1 MERHNRGVR
10 QKMEQLIK
18 SVRGVRVGYSIMNK
32 EASETMVFLHGFTG
46 STKTWE
52 PIIECLPSTVRC
64 IAVDLMGHG
73 KTEAP
78 QQSERYQ
85 MPEQVLDLH
94 TLFVSLQV
102 SDFTLVG
109 YSMGGRIALAYALQY
124 PEHVKR
130 LVLESASPG
139 LQSETEQLTRIQADD
154 LLANKIAQQGLPA
167 FIDFWQDIPLFQSQK
182 NLPEINRRAIRQERL
197 QQSSLGL
204 VNSLK
209 GIGTGRQPSFW
220 CQLSELNMP
229 VTFITGE
236 LDQKF
241 YLIAQQM
248 KNRIANSQ
256 HIEVLAV
263 GHAIHVEN
271 PVQFATIIMEQMK

>member
-1 MERHNRGVR
+1 V
-10 QKMEQLIK
+10 EQLIK
-18 SVRGVRVGYSIMNK
+18 SVRGVKIGYSIINK

-46 STKTWE
+46 SSNTWE
-52 PIIECLPSTVRC
+52 PIIKRLPTTVRC
-64 IAVDLMGHG
+64 FAVDLLGHG

-78 QQSERYQ
+78 QQSERYK
-85 MPEQVLDLH
+85 MSEQVLDLH
-94 TLFVSLQV
+94 ALFVSLEV

-109 YSMGGRIALAYALQY
+109 YSMGGRIALAYALHY

-130 LVLESASPG
+130 LVLESGSPG

-154 LLANKIAQQGLPA
+154 SLANKITQEGLPA
-167 FIDFWQDIPLFQSQK
+167 FIDFWQDIPLFQSQRK
-182 NLPEINRRAIRQERL
+182 LPSIKRQAIRHERL

-220 CQLSELNMP
+220 SQLSELSIP

-271 PVQFATIIMEQMK
+271 PVQFATIIMEQEK

>member
-1 MERHNRGVR
+1 
-10 QKMEQLIK
+10 MEQLIK
-18 SVRGVRVGYSIMNK
+18 SVRGVKVSYSIINK

-52 PIIECLPSTVRC
+52 PIIEYLPSTVRC
-64 IAVDLMGHG
+64 IAVDLLGHG

-78 QQSERYQ
+78 KQSQRYQ
-85 MPEQVLDLH
+85 MSEQVLDLH
-94 TLFVSLQV
+94 TLFVALQV
-102 SDFTLVG
+102 RDFTLVG
-109 YSMGGRIALAYALQY
+109 YSMGGRIALAYALTY

-139 LQSETEQLTRIQADD
+139 IVSMDEQQIRIKADES
-154 LLANKIAQQGLPA
+154 LANKIAQEGLDV

-182 NLPEINRRAIRQERL
+182 NLPEIKQQAIRQERL

-209 GIGTGRQPSFW
+209 GMGTGRQPSYW
-220 CQLSELNMP
+220 PQLSELNMP
-229 VTFITGE
+229 VTIITGE
-236 LDQKF
+236 FDQKF
-241 YLIAQQM
+241 HMIAQQM
-248 KNRIANSQ
+248 TKNIASSK
-256 HIEVLAV
+256 HIEVLGV

-271 PVQFATIIMEQMK
+271 PVQFATIIMEQIK